1 MPAQISSIPQTKEFR
16 LELLDERQGIKTE
29 EQTTVTIKL
38 ATVREN
44 AERSQL
50 FSEYIREVAD
60 PAQGTRERLIF
71 RLPFYELVA
80 LECELTMVGCNIM
93 NGDKPLFR
101 FKNSPKGP
109 YLDMNH
115 YQFREA
121 WGFLDDETAAEI
133 HEKVLEQNPHWQLGA
148 QLESITL
155 GED

>member
-60 PAQGTRERLIF
+60 PA
-71 RLPFYELVA
+71 
-80 LECELTMVGCNIM
+80 
-93 NGDKPLFR
+93 
-101 FKNSPKGP
+101 
-109 YLDMNH
+109 
-115 YQFREA
+115 
-121 WGFLDDETAAEI
+121 
-133 HEKVLEQNPHWQLGA
+133 
-148 QLESITL
+148 
-155 GED
+155 